1 MAVQSFL
8 HSKQNHHFKAQKCFF
23 NEMLSFLA
31 EFYMCN
37 IWHTLETFL
46 HKKQWKM
53 AHFLWFKHHERLNK
67 LYDGWVT
74 NDLCAC
80 VLWKT
85 FSHHGNLFL
94 AKITGHY
101 KKKMSHKKFKQIS
114 ITIWRMF
121 VNIPDVKKSTSA
133 KLGNR
138 WNIYIFSQ
146 TREHMLV
153 KGKPLTCLLA

>member
-1 MAVQSFL
+1 
-8 HSKQNHHFKAQKCFF
+8 
-23 NEMLSFLA
+23 MLSFLA

-101 KKKMSHKKFKQIS
+101 KKKCH
-114 ITIWRMF
+114 T
-121 VNIPDVKKSTSA
+121 KSLN
-133 KLGNR
+133 K
-138 WNIYIFSQ
+138 SQ
-146 TREHMLV
+146 SQYGV
-153 KGKPLTCLLA
+153 CLSTYLMWKNPPAQN